1 MKKFGKILICL
12 ILCVFAVGLAACKEK
27 PDPFFQTNSTYAIGN
42 GGLAVESDGYLYFVN
57 GYKESGSQEKQ
68 NASYTIGSLKVAK
81 LNNGKLTTNDN
92 GSIKDDYLRTMSDK
106 LCGFEATSLYVFGD
120 YLYFTSPCQ
129 EKIKGGDWA
138 KERVDFNRIK
148 LNKTGS
154 VERVYQSNVNW
165 DSLTYKYYYDG
176 SSVYLMVCEVADS
189 NTKIYRINA
198 TQTKN
203 NTEEVCGNVTKY
215 AFANETSGKVFYI
228 TTQDNKNNYVLLNP
242 ITGNKTTMQ
251 ESSIISDVVGITN
264 NYVFFTTTASN
275 NLNQLRYY
283 TISGDN
289 LGGGIQLGNDYNG
302 TKSFIV
308 SQDNYVLS
316 VDDTSISLIGNPNF
330 NLPSRNLVSAESSV
344 KVLGFANG
352 AVVYYNGTELKSA
365 VLTTGEVN
373 VIETVDGL
381 DTEHNSIAGN
391 YVYYFKT
398 ANNNKYLF
406 RVSALGGNSEL
417 VGVYEEGDA
426 PKVEDEVIY

>member
-27 PDPFFQTNSTYAIGN
+27 PDPFFQTTASYAIGN

-57 GYKESGSQEKQ
+57 GYKTSASQEKQ
-68 NASYTIGSLKVAK
+68 NASYSVGSLKVAK
-81 LNNGKLTTNDN
+81 LNNGKLVTNDN
-92 GSIKDDYLRTMSDK
+92 GNIKDDYLRTMSDK

-148 LNKTGS
+148 LNKTGK

-165 DSLTYKYYYDG
+165 DSLTYKYYYNG

-189 NTKIYRINA
+189 NTKMYRVNA

-203 NTEEVCGNVTKY
+203 NTEEICGNVTKY
-215 AFANETSGKVFYI
+215 AFAKDTAGKVFYI
-228 TTQDNKNNYVLLNP
+228 TTQDSKNNYVLLNP
-242 ITGNKTTMQ
+242 ITGNKTTKQ
-251 ESSIISDVVGITN
+251 ESSVIGDVVGITN
-264 NYVFFTTTASN
+264 KYVFFTTTAN

-283 TISGDN
+283 EISGDN
-289 LGGGIQLGNDYNG
+289 LIGGQQLGDDYNG
-302 TKSFIV
+302 TKNFVV
-308 SQDNYVLS
+308 SQDNYVIS
-316 VDDTSISLIGNPNF
+316 TDDTSITVVGNPNF
-330 NLPSRNLVSAESSV
+330 NLTSQNLVSGESSV

-352 AVVYYNGTELKSA
+352 SVIYYNGTELKSS
-365 VLTTGEVN
+365 VLTTGDVN
-373 VIETVDGL
+373 VIETVSDI
-381 DTEHNSIAGN
+381 DTDHYSVAGN
-391 YVYYFKT
+391 YVYYYKT

-406 RVSALGGNSEL
+406 RVSALGGNSQL
-417 VGVYEEGDA
+417 VGVYEEDDI
-426 PKVEDEVIY
+426 PKAEEEEII